1 MATIYELK
9 RRAQELSAKKDSLS
23 ISPDEVGGL
32 IDETLDVI
40 NEAEKNQVGLG
51 IRNTYTTVSK
61 MNADSTSPTGSDG
74 KPLKFGQIVT
84 VYDESHPDAADNG
97 NIYAFQNP
105 GWKLVSTTGNL
116 SVYAKKEDVETAKN
130 TADAA
135 QKKANEAAE
144 SAKKANENIGKL
156 SDNVGTEEA
165 SESQDGTVWG
175 KLKSLSDDADST
187 SKDVS
192 SLMVDFVHHSTERF
206 DEIVTDSSIVLEQS
220 SAPTEDGKIV
230 FVASLGKFASFVDN
244 KYYPSWKGV
253 DDYMNTDRTHPHEN
267 KIYLFGNKTYIYF
280 AGALLSA
287 DSDAMQLAASA
298 DLAAKAAKKSAEDAQ
313 ATASSALSLANKAL
327 VRYQCQRNLWR
338 LCLFLVRSY
347 CRNNGKGGCG

>member
-84 VYDESHPDAADNG
+84 VYDENTPDAVDNG

-116 SVYAKKEDVETAKN
+116 SVYAKKEDVETAKIR
-130 TADAA
+130 
-135 QKKANEAAE
+135 QKPHKRKRMKLQNPQIQRMIISVNCLIMSVRKKHRKAKTGQCGVNL
-144 SAKKANENIGKL
+144 KAFL
-156 SDNVGTEEA
+156 TML
-165 SESQDGTVWG
+165 T
-175 KLKSLSDDADST
+175 
-187 SKDVS
+187 
-192 SLMVDFVHHSTERF
+192 VHH
-206 DEIVTDSSIVLEQS
+206 
-220 SAPTEDGKIV
+220 
-230 FVASLGKFASFVDN
+230 
-244 KYYPSWKGV
+244 
-253 DDYMNTDRTHPHEN
+253 RTC
-267 KIYLFGNKTYIYF
+267 
-280 AGALLSA
+280 LL
-287 DSDAMQLAASA
+287 
-298 DLAAKAAKKSAEDAQ
+298 
-313 ATASSALSLANKAL
+313 
-327 VRYQCQRNLWR
+327 
-338 LCLFLVRSY
+338 
-347 CRNNGKGGCG
+347 

>member
-116 SVYAKKEDVETAKN
+116 SVYAKKEDVKRQRIRLMLHKRKPTKPQN
-130 TADAA
+130 PL
-135 QKKANEAAE
+135 KKRTKILE
-144 SAKKANENIGKL
+144 SCLIMSVRKKHRKVKTGQCGVNLKAFL
-156 SDNVGTEEA
+156 TMP
-165 SESQDGTVWG
+165 TV
-175 KLKSLSDDADST
+175 
-187 SKDVS
+187 
-192 SLMVDFVHHSTERF
+192 HR
-206 DEIVTDSSIVLEQS
+206 
-220 SAPTEDGKIV
+220 
-230 FVASLGKFASFVDN
+230 
-244 KYYPSWKGV
+244 
-253 DDYMNTDRTHPHEN
+253 RT
-267 KIYLFGNKTYIYF
+267 F
-280 AGALLSA
+280 LL
-287 DSDAMQLAASA
+287 
-298 DLAAKAAKKSAEDAQ
+298 
-313 ATASSALSLANKAL
+313 
-327 VRYQCQRNLWR
+327 
-338 LCLFLVRSY
+338 
-347 CRNNGKGGCG
+347 

>member
-51 IRNTYTTVSK
+51 IRNTYTTIAK
-61 MNADSTSPTGSDG
+61 MNADSTSPAGSDG

-84 VYDESHPDAADNG
+84 VYDDSTPDAADNG

-135 QKKANEAAE
+135 QK
-144 SAKKANENIGKL
+144 
-156 SDNVGTEEA
+156 
-165 SESQDGTVWG
+165 
-175 KLKSLSDDADST
+175 
-187 SKDVS
+187 
-192 SLMVDFVHHSTERF
+192 
-206 DEIVTDSSIVLEQS
+206 
-220 SAPTEDGKIV
+220 
-230 FVASLGKFASFVDN
+230 
-244 KYYPSWKGV
+244 
-253 DDYMNTDRTHPHEN
+253 
-267 KIYLFGNKTYIYF
+267 
-280 AGALLSA
+280 
-287 DSDAMQLAASA
+287 
-298 DLAAKAAKKSAEDAQ
+298 
-313 ATASSALSLANKAL
+313 
-327 VRYQCQRNLWR
+327 
-338 LCLFLVRSY
+338 
-347 CRNNGKGGCG
+347 